1 MQIGH
6 LKQIRNLVVIAVGA
20 IAVSCVLAES
30 PRNPDNQSP
39 GTEAVQLGESTV
51 ELTGP
56 WKFHTGDNLAW
67 SKPDFNDATWGE
79 LDLTPPPGSFDHF
92 LGTTGFVPGWTAR
105 GFTGYSGYA
114 WYRLRLNIQNP
125 GASDASQPLYIKMP
139 DNCDDAYQVFVDG
152 HLIGALGRFSSN
164 HVTTYL
170 TRPRAFE
177 FPEGIR
183 SGSVTIAIRTWM
195 SPGSLIL
202 ATYPGGLH
210 GPPVLGKSTEILA
223 MRQLDWDVI
232 NATNYSH
239 MIEGAVLVLSL
250 IVVLALARLDRNE
263 PTYLWLGLACVDT
276 IIILGLILAGDYTN
290 LFSRTTVIVLQDD
303 LLFPVRIGL
312 WIIFWGHWFR
322 LGRMEQIHRW
332 TWTLVIALAVG
343 SALQR
348 APIYGALVPVRA
360 VTWLLPAT
368 VIIKLMLG
376 ALLIWT
382 AYAGLQRDKADGLL
396 ALPAELLVGVA
407 QYHYE
412 LLQVHVPVYYFP
424 FGYRIALSQIG
435 IDLSL
440 CIITV
445 LLVRR
450 FVGTLRDQEKWRIE
464 IDQAK
469 HVQSMLVPTKPP
481 ATPGFTLETIYLPA
495 SSVGGDF
502 FHVTNEDSGALLVVI
517 GDVSGKGLRAA
528 MTVGTIIG
536 ALRNELPNRPV
547 QHILERLNRVL
558 YGQIGGFVTCCVLR
572 IELDGSMTVAN
583 AGHLAPYLGGA
594 ELTLINGF
602 PLGVDPQATY
612 TASRFRIRPNQ
623 QLTLVTDGVV
633 EARNRGGQ
641 LFGFGRTLA
650 VSTWRAEDLAKAA
663 QDFGQNDDIT
673 VLTLIRQPVPVEVAP
688 VPVAEI
694 RASRTVAQI
703 S

>member
-6 LKQIRNLVVIAVGA
+6 LNRLLSLATAALCAVV
-20 IAVSCVLAES
+20 VSHLPAES
-30 PRNPDNQSP
+30 QKQAEVSTPQAQ
-39 GTEAVQLGESTV
+39 TVQLGESTV

-56 WKFHTGDNLAW
+56 WKFHTGDDLSW
-67 SKPDFNDATWGE
+67 SQPDFNDSAWGI

-92 LGTTGFVPGWTAR
+92 LGTSGFVPGWTAR

-114 WYRLRLNIQNP
+114 WYRLRLNIQNVS
-125 GASDASQPLYIKMP
+125 ASNASPPLYIKMP
-139 DNCDDAYQVFVDG
+139 DNCDDAYQVYVDG
-152 HLIGALGRFSSN
+152 QMIGALGRFAQH

-177 FPEGIR
+177 LPGGVR
-183 SGSVTIAIRTWM
+183 GGSVTIAIRTWM

-210 GPPVLGKSTEILA
+210 GPPILGKSTEVLA
-223 MRQLDWDVI
+223 MRQLDWDVV
-232 NATNYSH
+232 NDSNYSH
-239 MIEGAVLVLSL
+239 MIEGAVLLLS
-250 IVVLALARLDRNE
+250 IIIVLALARLDRNE

-276 IIILGLILAGDYTN
+276 LLILGLILAGDYTN

-303 LLFPVRIGL
+303 FLFPARIGL

-322 LGRMEQIHRW
+322 LGRIEQIHRW
-332 TWTLVIALAVG
+332 TWPLVIALAVG

-348 APIYGALVPVRA
+348 APIYGTLVPVRA
-360 VTWLLPAT
+360 VAWLLPAT

-382 AYAGLQRDKADGLL
+382 AYAGLRRDKADGAL
-396 ALPAELLVGVA
+396 ALPAVLLVGIA

-469 HVQSMLVPTKPP
+469 HVQSMLVPTRPP
-481 ATPGFTLETIYLPA
+481 ATPGFALETIYLPA

-502 FHVTNEDSGALLVVI
+502 FHVMHEESGALLIVI

-547 QHILERLNRVL
+547 QHVLERLNRVL
-558 YGQIGGFVTCCVLR
+558 CGQISGFVTCCVLR
-572 IELDGSMTVAN
+572 IETDGSMTISN

-602 PLGVDPQATY
+602 PLGLDPQVSY
-612 TASRFRIRPNQ
+612 EASRFRIRPNQ

-633 EARNRGGQ
+633 EARNRSGQ

-650 VSTWRAEDLAKAA
+650 ISTWRAEDLARAA

-673 VLTLIRQPVPVEVAP
+673 VLTLIRQPVPVEATSEP
-688 VPVAEI
+688 LTNTPA
-694 RASRTVAQI
+694 AGTVAQM